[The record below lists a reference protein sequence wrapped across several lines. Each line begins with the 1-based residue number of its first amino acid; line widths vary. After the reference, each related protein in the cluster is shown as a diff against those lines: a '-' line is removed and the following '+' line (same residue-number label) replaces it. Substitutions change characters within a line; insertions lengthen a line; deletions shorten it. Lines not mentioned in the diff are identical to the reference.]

1 MRGKRPRE
9 AAPIRAEGLIPACA
23 GKTISC
29 RRGSGFRLA
38 HPRVCG
44 ENRGMVHT
52 TGNLEGSSPRV
63 RGKLSECAAGGHMIG
78 LIPACAGKTPP
89 GRRRSGRDWAHPR
102 VCGENSA
109 AGSPPACR
117 YGSSP
122 RVRGKLLG
130 SRSLTRSSRLIPA
143 CAGKTQ
149 ATRHLLKTRR
159 AHPRVC
165 GENGL
170 KPFPHGLYPGSSPRV
185 RGKPVVIVPV
195 VKFVGLIPACAGKT
209 RRYPCPSRQ

>member
-122 RVRGKLLG
+122 RVRGKRLETISAWALPG
-130 SRSLTRSSRLIPA
+130 LIPA
-143 CAGKTQ
+143 CAGKTRGDCPRCQ
-149 ATRHLLKTRR
+149 IRR

-165 GENGL
+165 GENSTL
-170 KPFPHGLYPGSSPRV
+170 SLPLTAIKGSSPRV
-185 RGKPVVIVPV
+185 RGKRCEACDVLPRY
-195 VKFVGLIPACAGKT
+195 GLIPACAGKT
-209 RRYPCPSRQ
+209 QGH